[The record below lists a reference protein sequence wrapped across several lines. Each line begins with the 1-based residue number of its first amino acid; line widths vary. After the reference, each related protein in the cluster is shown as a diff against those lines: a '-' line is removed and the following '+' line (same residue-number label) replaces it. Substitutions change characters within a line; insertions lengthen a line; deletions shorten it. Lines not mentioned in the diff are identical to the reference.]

1 MNLLDRLFTPKRKTW
16 LFDVNPALKFIVFF
30 ILFIIIFFNQNYLF
44 TLNIMIIYGLFLY
57 VFSGYGWGRL
67 LLFTIPIVISI
78 FSTAFTMI
86 LFGRGDIIWWQ
97 WGIIKIS
104 EESFYHGLL
113 LGFKSASFGFL
124 SLIFLL
130 TSRPMILFYALMQQF
145 RLPAKYAY
153 SFIAAIRLVPI
164 IIDELQARSNAL
176 KVRGVKYSKG
186 AKGVLE
192 RLRLFSL
199 PIFAQS
205 IRRAQRIAIAME
217 AKRFHMNADR
227 TYFYPTSYKPI
238 DGIFTIVIV
247 LLSVG
252 AFILAK
258 MMTVTT

>member
-16 LFDVNPALKFIVFF
+16 LFNVNPAVKFMVFF
-30 ILFIIIFFNQNYLF
+30 ILFVIIFFNRNYQF
-44 TLNIMIIYGLFLY
+44 TLNTMIIYGLFLY
-57 VFSGYGWGRL
+57 AFSGYGWRRL

-86 LFGRGDIIWWQ
+86 LFGRGEMIWWQ

-104 EESFYHGLL
+104 EESFYQGLL

-164 IIDELQARSNAL
+164 IIEELQARSNAL
-176 KVRGVKYSKG
+176 KVRGVTYT
-186 AKGVLE
+186 KGVKGVFE

-217 AKRFHMNADR
+217 AKRFHMGAKR
-227 TYFYPTSYKPI
+227 TYYYPTTYQPI
-238 DGIFTIVIV
+238 DGLFTVVITS
-247 LLSVG
+247 LSVG
-252 AFILAK
+252 AFLLA
-258 MMTVTT
+258 